1 MGQVHGQVRG
11 GGARGGVDAGAGA
24 AAPAH
29 SSLWRAARCRARGA
43 GEGTGG
49 VAADGHATRGFVRGP
64 QNLALGEDA
73 AGKQIKAPLKG
84 VTAVLE
90 NPKVAPAPPDL
101 THT

>member
-1 MGQVHGQVRG
+1 
-11 GGARGGVDAGAGA
+11 
-24 AAPAH
+24 
-29 SSLWRAARCRARGA
+29 
-43 GEGTGG
+43 